1 MYVRA
6 IYIPLCKKISSVP
19 GLSSLYEPSFLSLSL
34 SLSPCSLLHPR
45 FSSSCRV
52 SCLSRPPLEPP
63 AHRYPRC
70 LQREQP
76 SSRRFGKLPLFLSR
90 WNISAASREE
100 DASRRT
106 KRNGQT
112 RNGSSARRTFPLG
125 IPRLWISGVLTFC
138 QKDLRLVSRLSYLPR
153 GTHGKVVQLARWW
166 LARQGNFL
174 ESFSCF
180 FRVYPPPCWE

>member
-1 MYVRA
+1 MADKERETEAREERNLGGEREKERASPLGGNKIEVRGLRVMMTNVRA
-6 IYIPLCKKISSVP
+6 SNLHPTLQEDILRSWPLLLIRTL
-19 GLSSLYEPSFLSLSL
+19 LSLSLSL

-112 RNGSSARRTFPLG
+112 RNGSSARRTLPLG
-125 IPRLWISGVLTFC
+125 I
-138 QKDLRLVSRLSYLPR
+138 LRL
-153 GTHGKVVQLARWW
+153 
-166 LARQGNFL
+166 
-174 ESFSCF
+174 
-180 FRVYPPPCWE
+180 